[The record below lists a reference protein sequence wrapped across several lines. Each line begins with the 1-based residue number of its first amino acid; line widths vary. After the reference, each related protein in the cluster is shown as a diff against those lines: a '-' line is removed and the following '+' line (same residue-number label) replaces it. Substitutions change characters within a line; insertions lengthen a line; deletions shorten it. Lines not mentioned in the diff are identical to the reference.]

1 MATDGRTQ
9 DSIDRILTELQEK
22 TWDQTVSH
30 ALNHNF
36 ISTRYAD
43 TLRAA
48 NPYREDAR

>member
-1 MATDGRTQ
+1 MPYLERP
-9 DSIDRILTELQEK
+9 ELDDLIRQGQEQA
-22 TWDQTVSH
+22 WDQMVNH

-48 NPYREDAR
+48 NPYRKDA